1 VARVSKRPLP
11 EMKQSMGKIAV
22 VTGASAGVG
31 RAAVRAF
38 AERGYDVAMLARGKD
53 GLEAAAKEVEQ
64 QGGRSLAI
72 PTDVADAEQVESA
85 ADRVEGELGP
95 IDVWVNDAMTSVF
108 TPFKEMTADE
118 YRRVTEVTYL
128 GQVYGT
134 MAALHRMLPRNR
146 GSIVLVGSALA
157 YRGIPLQSAYC
168 GAKHATQGLIDSLRA
183 ELLHD
188 KSNVRVTMVQ
198 MPALNTPQF
207 DWVMS
212 RLPDKAQP
220 VPPIYQPE
228 VAGQAIVWA
237 AEHPGRREYWVG
249 GTTAATIIAN
259 SIAPGLLDRYLGR
272 TGFRSQQTDEPEE
285 PRRPFNLWEPVE
297 GDHGA
302 HGRFDRKAHGRSPQF
317 WLSARR
323 RWLIAASA
331 AVGAAAVAFDRW
343 SERHLRS

>member
-1 VARVSKRPLP
+1 
-11 EMKQSMGKIAV
+11 MKQDMGKIVV

-38 AERGYDVAMLARGKD
+38 AERGYDVAMVARGSD

-64 QGGRSLAI
+64 QGGRPLAI
-72 PTDVADAEQVESA
+72 PTDVSDPEQVETA
-85 ADRVEGELGP
+85 ADRVERELGP
-95 IDVWVNDAMTSVF
+95 IDAWVNDAMTSVF
-108 TPFKEMTADE
+108 APFKEMTAED

-168 GAKHATQGLIDSLRA
+168 GAKHATQGFIDSLRA

-188 KSNVRVTMVQ
+188 KSKIHVTMVQ
-198 MPALNTPQF
+198 LPALNTPQF
-207 DWVMS
+207 DWMKS
-212 RLPDKAQP
+212 TLPHKAQP

-228 VAGQAIVWA
+228 VAAQAIVWA
-237 AEHPGRREYWVG
+237 AEHPRRREYWVG

-272 TGFRSQQTDEPEE
+272 TGYKSQQTDEPEE
-285 PRRPFNLWEPVE
+285 PGRPSNVWAPVE

-302 HGRFDRKAHGRSPQF
+302 HGRFDQKARGRSPQF

-323 RWLIAASA
+323 PWLIAGSAGA
-331 AVGAAAVAFDRW
+331 AVVAFDRW
-343 SERHLRS
+343 RKRHLPS